1 MNKWQIICPLVAMF
15 IVALGAG
22 VIHERGEHHRF
33 VMTVT
38 RAIGQDLV
46 TSTNSPHLSGVT
58 PLLHTQLSALLRSK
72 TDVATVIIGD
82 ERAPTGPG
90 KAWSQL
96 LLTNDLGEALTIRI
110 GPDTNSWFYTVL
122 SYRTIAEPGGAANR
136 GQPVRSAT
144 NRTSVAAGPGR

>member
-1 MNKWQIICPLVAMF
+1 MNKWQIICPLVALF

-22 VIHERGEHHRF
+22 VIHERGEHRGA

-38 RAIGQDLV
+38 RSIGRDLI
-46 TSTNSPHLSGVT
+46 TTTNSPHLSGVT
-58 PLLHTQLSALLRSK
+58 PLLHTHLSALLRSK

-96 LLTNDLGEALTIRI
+96 VLTNDLGEALAIRI
-110 GPDTNSWFYTVL
+110 GPDSNSWFFTVL
-122 SYRTIAEPGGAANR
+122 SYRTITEPGGAANR
-136 GQPVRSAT
+136 GQPVGSQT
-144 NRTSVAAGPGR
+144 NRTSAAAGPGG